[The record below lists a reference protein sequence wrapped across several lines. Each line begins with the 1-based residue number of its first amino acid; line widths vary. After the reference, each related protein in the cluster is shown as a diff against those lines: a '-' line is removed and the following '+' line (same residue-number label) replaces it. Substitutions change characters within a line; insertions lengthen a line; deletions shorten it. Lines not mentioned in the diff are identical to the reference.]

1 MTSPD
6 GQGLP
11 DPTED
16 VGGWAGGSTGPLA
29 ILGQFGQA
37 IIMKPLDRLLAG
49 LLGTEPGSFDT
60 VEELV
65 QDLIPAIIR
74 KVLGDLGSLLG
85 GGSTELDPGEASDIL
100 SKIPVLSDVV
110 KALQG
115 ITAGISADLVPGAES
130 IKDLQDKT
138 QELEGVIGYHAT
150 YMPQGSGTYP
160 VGSWKWL
167 GFTATVGPHVGTVS
181 APDGGI
187 TLLSKGLWRADVQVY
202 FSFEMVLGKVEVE
215 IVVFDEYGNEYGK
228 RSYRV
233 LTSTGSEAY
242 YTAVTNYTFVVP
254 RSGFRV
260 RVRARTD
267 GLAREILTGMQYTS
281 FTVNKWSDE
290 TE

>member
-6 GQGLP
+6 GAGLP
-11 DPTED
+11 DKED
-16 VGGWAGGSTGPLA
+16 AGGWAGGSTGPLA
-29 ILGQFGQA
+29 ILEQFGQYL
-37 IIMKPLDRLLAG
+37 IMRPLDRLLSG

-65 QDLIPAIIR
+65 QDLIPAVIR
-74 KVLGDLGSLLG
+74 KVLGGLGDLLG
-85 GGSTELDPGEASDIL
+85 GGSSGAGSSVDVDLLG
-100 SKIPVLSDVV
+100 KIPVVGDIV

-115 ITAGISADLVPGAES
+115 ITTGISAALLPGAES

-138 QELEGVIGYHAT
+138 QALEGVIGYHAT
-150 YMPQGSGTYP
+150 YMPEGSGTYP
-160 VGSWKWL
+160 VWSWKWL
-167 GFTATVGPHVGTVS
+167 GFTATVGPNVGTSVS
-181 APDGGI
+181 PDGGI

-202 FSFEMVLGKVEVE
+202 FSWEMLLGQVEVE
-215 IVVFDEYGNEYGK
+215 IVVFDEYGAVYGK
-228 RSYRV
+228 RSYKV
-233 LTSTGSEAY
+233 NTSTGLGSY

-260 RVRARTD
+260 RVQARTD
-267 GLAREILTGMQYTS
+267 GLAREILTGLQYTS

>member
-6 GQGLP
+6 GAGLP
-11 DPTED
+11 DKED

-29 ILGQFGQA
+29 ILEQFGQYL
-37 IIMKPLDRLLAG
+37 IMRPLDRLLSG

-74 KVLGDLGSLLG
+74 KVLGGLGDLLG
-85 GGSTELDPGEASDIL
+85 GGSSGAGSSVDVDLLD
-100 SKIPVLSDVV
+100 KIPLLADVA
-110 KALQG
+110 KAIRG
-115 ITAGISADLVPGAES
+115 ITTGLTGDLLSGAES

-150 YMPQGSGTYP
+150 YMPEGSGTYP

-167 GFTATVGPHVGTVS
+167 GFTSTVGPHVGTVVS
-181 APDGGI
+181 PDGGI

-202 FSFEMVLGKVEVE
+202 FSYEMVLGQVEVE
-215 IVVFDEYGNEYGK
+215 IVVFDEYGAVYGK
-228 RSYRV
+228 RSLKV
-233 LTSTGSEAY
+233 LTSTGSASY

-267 GLAREILTGMQYTS
+267 GLAREILTGLQYTS